1 MKLQTNILELEQ
13 KSILITG
20 IIIVLAVLLGYVLS
34 TVLVKPFARVTKSIE
49 DLTDGYQNEEISCPG
64 LYRDSTY
71 YGCVQQNAFQNED
84 SG

>member
-1 MKLQTNILELEQ
+1 MKIAENILELEQ
-13 KSILITG
+13 KSLLITG

-49 DLTDGYQNEEISCPG
+49 DLTDGYQNEEISVHYTETA
-64 LYRDSTY
+64 LITD
-71 YGCVQQNAFQNED
+71 AFNKMLSQNED